1 MKNKWSDNMIK
12 SMTGYGIDQFQ
23 VGETLI
29 TIEIRTVNN
38 RYLDIVSKPPRSF
51 MYLEN
56 EMKKVI
62 QSYFDRG
69 RVEVFITLSGEYLT
83 NKKLTVDWDLMDQ
96 FFAELDTIKQ
106 RYSLTE
112 SIPIELVTQ
121 LNDLFIIHETNERLS
136 SLDEM
141 LLQGLSRTCEQAV
154 SSRVND
160 GAFLIAD
167 IENRI
172 LDTKDMLESLES
184 LQTSVSS
191 DYRKRIERRIEEYV
205 GGRLTLD
212 DRQLHQEIAI
222 LAEKGDITE
231 ELTRL
236 FSHLEQFKGII
247 EEDSPLGRRLD
258 FIAQEMHREVNTIGA
273 KSIDSRISNL
283 IVNIKNELEKIRE
296 QIQNIE

>member
-1 MKNKWSDNMIK
+1 MKSKWSDNMIK

-23 VGETLI
+23 TGETLI

-38 RYLDIVSKPPRSF
+38 RYLDIVSKTPRSLI
-51 MYLEN
+51 YLEN
-56 EMKKVI
+56 EIKQMI
-62 QSYFDRG
+62 QSYFNRG

-83 NKKLTVDWDLMDQ
+83 NKNLSVDWDLMDQ
-96 FFAELDTIKQ
+96 YFNKLEAIKQ

-112 SIPIELVTQ
+112 TIPIEMVAQ
-121 LNDLFIIHETNERLS
+121 LKDLFIVHETNDNLS
-136 SLDEM
+136 SLDEK
-141 LLQGLSRTCEQAV
+141 LLQGLKRACEQV
-154 SSRVND
+154 ISSRAND

-172 LDTKDMLESLES
+172 YDTSNMLKKLES
-184 LQTSVSS
+184 LQTTVSS

-231 ELTRL
+231 ELTRM
-236 FSHLEQFKGII
+236 FSHLDQFKSII
-247 EEDSPLGRRLD
+247 EEEGPLGRRLD
-258 FIAQEMHREVNTIGA
+258 FISQEMHREVNTIGA
-273 KSIDSRISNL
+273 KSIDSRITNL
-283 IVNIKNELEKIRE
+283 IVSIKNELEKIRE

>member
-23 VGETLI
+23 AEETLI
-29 TIEIRTVNN
+29 TVEIRTVNN
-38 RYLDIVSKPPRSF
+38 RYLDIVSKTPRSF

-56 EMKKVI
+56 EMKQVI
-62 QSYFDRG
+62 QSYFNRG
-69 RVEVFITLSGEYLT
+69 RVEVFITFSGEHLT
-83 NKKLTVDWDLMDQ
+83 NKKLAVDWDLMDQ
-96 FFAELDTIKQ
+96 YFVELDKIKQ
-106 RYSLTE
+106 RYSLSE
-112 SIPIELVTQ
+112 SIPIEMATQ
-121 LNDLFIIHETNERLS
+121 LKDLFIAHETNEKLS
-136 SLDEM
+136 SFDEM
-141 LLQGLSRTCEQAV
+141 LLQGLNRTCEQV
-154 SSRVND
+154 IKSREND

-172 LDTKDMLESLES
+172 LDTSKMLKTLES

-205 GGRLTLD
+205 GGRLSLD

-231 ELTRL
+231 ELIRM
-236 FSHLEQFKGII
+236 FSHLEQFQAII
-247 EEDSPLGRRLD
+247 EEDGPLGRRLD

-283 IVNIKNELEKIRE
+283 IINIKNELEKIRE

>member
-1 MKNKWSDNMIK
+1 MIK

-23 VGETLI
+23 AGETLI
-29 TIEIRTVNN
+29 TIEIRTVNS
-38 RYLDIVSKPPRSF
+38 RYLDIVSKTPHSF

-56 EMKKVI
+56 EMKQVI
-62 QSYFDRG
+62 QSYFNRG

-96 FFAELDTIKQ
+96 YFVELDKIKQ
-106 RYSLTE
+106 RYSLSE
-112 SIPIELVTQ
+112 SIPIEMATQ
-121 LNDLFIIHETNERLS
+121 LKDLFMVYETNEELS

-141 LLQGLSRTCEQAV
+141 LLQGLNRTCEQV
-154 SSRVND
+154 IKSREND

-172 LDTKDMLESLES
+172 LDTSKMLKALES

-205 GGRLTLD
+205 GGRLGLD

-231 ELTRL
+231 ELIRM
-236 FSHLEQFKGII
+236 FSHLDQFQAII

-283 IVNIKNELEKIRE
+283 IINIKNELEKIRE

>member
-1 MKNKWSDNMIK
+1 MIK

-23 VGETLI
+23 AGETLI

-38 RYLDIVSKPPRSF
+38 RYLDIVSKTPRSLI
-51 MYLEN
+51 YLEN
-56 EMKKVI
+56 EIKQMI
-62 QSYFDRG
+62 QSYFNRG

-83 NKKLTVDWDLMDQ
+83 NKNLSVDWNLMDQ
-96 FFAELDTIKQ
+96 YFNKLETIKQ

-112 SIPIELVTQ
+112 TIPIEMIAQ
-121 LNDLFIIHETNERLS
+121 LKDLFIVHETNDKMS
-136 SLDEM
+136 SLDEK
-141 LLQGLSRTCEQAV
+141 LLQGLKRACEQV
-154 SSRVND
+154 VLSRGND

-172 LDTKDMLESLES
+172 YDTSNMLKKLES
-184 LQTSVSS
+184 LQTTVSS

-231 ELTRL
+231 ELTRM
-236 FSHLEQFKGII
+236 FSHIDQFQSII
-247 EEDSPLGRRLD
+247 EEEGPLGRRLD
-258 FIAQEMHREVNTIGA
+258 FISQEMHREVNTIGA

-283 IVNIKNELEKIRE
+283 IVSIKNELEKIRE

>member
-1 MKNKWSDNMIK
+1 MIK

-23 VGETLI
+23 AEETLI

-38 RYLDIVSKPPRSF
+38 RYLDIVSKTPRSF

-56 EMKKVI
+56 EMKQVI

-83 NKKLTVDWDLMDQ
+83 NKKLAVDWDLMDQ
-96 FFAELDTIKQ
+96 YFAELDKIKQ
-106 RYSLTE
+106 RYSLNE
-112 SIPIELVTQ
+112 SIPIEMVSQ
-121 LNDLFIIHETNERLS
+121 LKDLFIVHETNEKLS

-141 LLQGLSRTCEQAV
+141 LLQALNRTCEQV
-154 SSRVND
+154 ISSRVND

-172 LDTKDMLESLES
+172 LDTNKMLKTLES

-205 GGRLTLD
+205 GSRLSLD

-231 ELTRL
+231 ELIRM
-236 FSHLEQFKGII
+236 FSHLDQFQTIL
-247 EEDSPLGRRLD
+247 EEEGPLGRRLD

-273 KSIDSRISNL
+273 KSIDSKISNL
-283 IVNIKNELEKIRE
+283 IINIKNELEKIRE

>member
-23 VGETLI
+23 AEETLI
-29 TIEIRTVNN
+29 TVEIRTVNN
-38 RYLDIVSKPPRSF
+38 RYLDIVSKTPRSF

-56 EMKKVI
+56 EMKQVI
-62 QSYFDRG
+62 QSYFNRG
-69 RVEVFITLSGEYLT
+69 RVEVFITFSGEHLT
-83 NKKLTVDWDLMDQ
+83 NKKLAVDWDLMDQ
-96 FFAELDTIKQ
+96 YFVELDKIKQ
-106 RYSLTE
+106 RYSLSE
-112 SIPIELVTQ
+112 SIPIEMATQ
-121 LNDLFIIHETNERLS
+121 LKDLFIVHETNEKLS
-136 SLDEM
+136 SFDEM
-141 LLQGLSRTCEQAV
+141 LLQGLNRTCEQV
-154 SSRVND
+154 IKSREND

-172 LDTKDMLESLES
+172 LDTSKMLKTLES

-205 GGRLTLD
+205 GGRLSLD

-231 ELTRL
+231 ELIRM
-236 FSHLEQFKGII
+236 FSHLEQFQAII
-247 EEDSPLGRRLD
+247 EEDGPLGRRLD

-283 IVNIKNELEKIRE
+283 IINIKNELEKIRE

>member
-1 MKNKWSDNMIK
+1 MENKWSDNMIK

-23 VGETLI
+23 AEETLI

-38 RYLDIVSKPPRSF
+38 RYLDIVSKTPRSF

-56 EMKKVI
+56 EMKQVI

-83 NKKLTVDWDLMDQ
+83 NKKLAVDWDLMDQ
-96 FFAELDTIKQ
+96 YFAELDKIKQ
-106 RYSLTE
+106 RYSLNE
-112 SIPIELVTQ
+112 SIPIEMVSQ
-121 LNDLFIIHETNERLS
+121 LKDLFIVHETNEKLS

-141 LLQGLSRTCEQAV
+141 LLQALNRTCEQV
-154 SSRVND
+154 ISSRVND

-172 LDTKDMLESLES
+172 LDTNKMLKTLES

-205 GGRLTLD
+205 GSRLSLD

-231 ELTRL
+231 ELIRM
-236 FSHLEQFKGII
+236 FSHLDQFQTIL
-247 EEDSPLGRRLD
+247 EEEGPLGRRLD

-273 KSIDSRISNL
+273 KSIDSKISNL
-283 IVNIKNELEKIRE
+283 IINIKNELEKIRE